1 MTIVKRGKTLRF
13 ELSDEGTKRSPADTR
28 IRVPLEVLD
37 MIDAVRAATGLSQS
51 RILTEMV
58 SYAYERTEIV
68 TPGEEDAE
76 C

>member
-13 ELSDEGTKRSPADTR
+13 ELSDEGTKRSSADTR

-37 MIDAVRAATGLSQS
+37 MIDAVRSATGLSQS

-58 SYAYERTEIV
+58 AYAYEHTEIIEQQEG
-68 TPGEEDAE
+68 TE
-76 C
+76 

>member
-51 RILTEMV
+51 RILTEMIA
-58 SYAYERTEIV
+58 YAYERTEIV

-76 C
+76 